1 LILEFVLAKAWFDA
15 IRRSGSADDAGPS
28 FGNPAV
34 DVASRQPIMI
44 GVVCTFT
51 IPREIESK
59 KHAVLP
65 VSHKIN
71 GLVLVYGKRKGEL

>member
-1 LILEFVLAKAWFDA
+1 MPFGEAGLQTTQAHRSAILL
-15 IRRSGSADDAGPS
+15 
-28 FGNPAV
+28 V
-34 DVASRQPIMI
+34 DVTGRQPPII

-71 GLVLVYGKRKGEL
+71 GLVLVCGNRKGEL